1 MQFESEQSAILQ
13 AGTTF
18 VAAKESALNL
28 LALYDEAEVS
38 LSSQCSL
45 AQLIHES
52 IALADSWIAGE
63 VITDQQR
70 EQIIRGQHLNKIA
83 TVALPLAGIR
93 KKKQHLLDLKRG
105 SLDPSDRKRSPAKD
119 KLWELELWA
128 ALNDRGIPAE
138 LEEPDI
144 VARTPS
150 GSIAIAC
157 KRIYSAQNAAS
168 SMSYGIKQLDRT
180 GLTGVLAVTIED
192 LAVPSGM
199 HLVAPNIEAASNMLN
214 WLNRRFLSLH
224 HRDLSDYLSKGRASC
239 VMASICA
246 PVQLEDE
253 GIVECREMQFWAHPN
268 LAEVKRRHIDEFEAA
283 LFDGSTT
290 PEDKS
295 RWTHRG

>member
-1 MQFESEQSAILQ
+1 MQFESEKNAILQ

-18 VAAKESALNL
+18 VAAKESALKL

-45 AQLIHES
+45 AQLIRES
-52 IALADSWIAGE
+52 IALADSWIAGDA
-63 VITDQQR
+63 ITDQQL

-83 TVALPLAGIR
+83 TVALPLAAIS

-105 SLDPSDRKRSPAKD
+105 SLEPSDRKQSRAKD

-128 ALNDRGIPAE
+128 ALNDRGIPAQ

-144 VARTPS
+144 IAQTPS
-150 GSIAIAC
+150 GNIAIAC

-199 HLVAPNIEAASNMLN
+199 HLVAPNIETASDTLN

-224 HRDLSDYLSKGRASC
+224 HRELSDYLSKGRASC

-246 PVQLEDE
+246 PVHLEDE
-253 GIVECREMQFWAHPN
+253 GMVECREMQFWAHPN
-268 LAEVKRRHIDEFEAA
+268 LSEVKRRHIDEFEVA
-283 LFDGSTT
+283 LFEVAAPS
-290 PEDKS
+290 EHES
-295 RWTHRG
+295 R